1 MFQQFFTG
9 ILLLF
14 VAFLLFTGGVLA
26 YLGAL
31 GIGILFLLVLFIFNR
46 SYLTVPNRDICNL
59 VPSSSLLGTELF
71 VSPSFWT
78 AQLFFFTAYL
88 IQNAMSLYNQESEV
102 SADKRKVQNRKDQ
115 ALTTIIVTS
124 IVVPLLVLIRYNTT
138 GCETAFGIAVSA
150 LTMIPLGI
158 GWYKFAETCGI
169 RHADVFGI
177 AGKML
182 SVSAKEPPPMMC
194 VNTST
199 A

>member
-1 MFQQFFTG
+1 MIQQFFTG
-9 ILLLF
+9 IVLLF
-14 VAFLLFTGGVLA
+14 VVFLLFTGGVLA

-59 VPSSSLLGTELF
+59 VPSSTLLGTELF

-78 AQLFFFTAYL
+78 AQLLFFTAYL
-88 IQNAMSLYNQESEV
+88 IQNAITLYNQESEV
-102 SADKRKVQNRKDQ
+102 GADKRKVQNRKDQ
-115 ALTTIIVTS
+115 ALTTIVVTS
-124 IVVPLLVLIRYNTT
+124 VIVPLLVLIRYNTT
-138 GCETAFGIAVSA
+138 GCETAFGIVVSA
-150 LTMIPLGI
+150 LVMIPLGI

-194 VNTST
+194 VNTAS

>member
-1 MFQQFFTG
+1 MIQQFFTG
-9 ILLLF
+9 IVLLF
-14 VAFLLFTGGVLA
+14 VVFLLFTGGILA
-26 YLGAL
+26 YMGAL
-31 GIGILFLLVLFIFNR
+31 GIGILFLLVLFLFNR

-78 AQLFFFTAYL
+78 AQLLFFAAYL
-88 IQNAMSLYNQESEV
+88 IQNAVSLYNQEPELK
-102 SADKRKVQNRKDQ
+102 ADKRKVQNRKDQ

-124 IVVPLLVLIRYNTT
+124 IVVPLLLLIRYNTT
-138 GCETAFGIAVSA
+138 GCETGFGIVVSA
-150 LTMIPLGI
+150 LLMVPLGI

-182 SVSAKEPPPMMC
+182 SVAAKEPPPMMC
-194 VNTST
+194 VNTAS